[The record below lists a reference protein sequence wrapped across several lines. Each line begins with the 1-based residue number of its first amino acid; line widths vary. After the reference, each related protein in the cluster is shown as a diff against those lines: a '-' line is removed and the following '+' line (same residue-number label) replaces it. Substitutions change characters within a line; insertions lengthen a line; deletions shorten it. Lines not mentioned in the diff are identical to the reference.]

1 LRLRADMGLVIRRR
15 VVLGAV
21 AHIELRST
29 LRIHLDGRA
38 THAALLRA
46 HRPRGH
52 NDTEH
57 GQHRGSERDPTH
69 AAGLPTESHS
79 TSSSLGSM
87 TPPTRHVLHRVPQGG
102 LHGPS
107 PPGWPTGPSLTGRP
121 ILWTSY
127 CINRGRRAESSA
139 RRSCVMVAS
148 PGTRQG
154 VRSPCPPNDEDSCAC
169 RASYS
174 PRVGVSRTRTRSRAV
189 RPGYDGRIG
198 GRG

>member
-1 LRLRADMGLVIRRR
+1 CCDAVTVFNFFFFSSRSRHTRFSRDWSSDVCSSDLMGLVIRRR

-107 PPGWPTGPSLTGRP
+107 PPGRPT
-121 ILWTSY
+121 
-127 CINRGRRAESSA
+127 
-139 RRSCVMVAS
+139 
-148 PGTRQG
+148 
-154 VRSPCPPNDEDSCAC
+154 
-169 RASYS
+169 
-174 PRVGVSRTRTRSRAV
+174 
-189 RPGYDGRIG
+189 
-198 GRG
+198 